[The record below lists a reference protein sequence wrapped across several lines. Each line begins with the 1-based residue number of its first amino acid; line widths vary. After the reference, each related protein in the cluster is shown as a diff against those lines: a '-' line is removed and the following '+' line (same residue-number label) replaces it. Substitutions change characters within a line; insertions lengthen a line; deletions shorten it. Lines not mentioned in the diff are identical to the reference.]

1 MSLVAD
7 LKLRFG
13 PVRLP
18 ARVYLPAPRALA
30 AGRPTLVVWLA
41 GRKGGDVLCRDLS
54 AAAAA
59 VVLELP
65 SSGFPIGG
73 GHELAALAW
82 AAEHASEFGV
92 GGGSLVVGGQ
102 LAGAARAARLALDA
116 RDSGWPALRRQLL
129 IRPRFAPLGAATRG
143 ASGSSA
149 LLAPCDVA
157 STAPATIVTGGLR
170 GDDGCRYAATLRG
183 AGVIVQE
190 LVSDARRSLPVHELA
205 RALR

>member
-116 RDSGWPALRRQLL
+116 RDSGWPALRRQVLV
-129 IRPRFAPLGAATRG
+129 RPTFAGPGLVPTG
-143 ASGSSA
+143 
-149 LLAPCDVA
+149 VA
-157 STAPATIVTGGLR
+157 GIAPATIVTNGLR
-170 GDDGCRYAATLRG
+170 GDDGSRFAATLRG
-183 AGVIVQE
+183 AGVAVQE
-190 LVSDARRSLPVHELA
+190 LVSDARRALPVHELA
-205 RALR
+205 AALR

>member
-1 MSLVAD
+1 MALVAD

-18 ARVYLPAPRALA
+18 ARAYLPSPRAVAA
-30 AGRPTLVVWLA
+30 AGPTLVVWLA
-41 GRKGGDVLCRDLS
+41 ARKSGDVFCRDLS

-65 SSGFPIGG
+65 SADFPSGRA
-73 GHELAALAW
+73 HDLAALGW

-92 GGGSLVVGGQ
+92 DGGPLVVGG
-102 LAGAARAARLALDA
+102 RLAFDA

-129 IRPRFAPLGAATRG
+129 IRPAFAEPGLTPSDVAGI
-143 ASGSSA
+143 
-149 LLAPCDVA
+149 APCDVA
-157 STAPATIVTGGLR
+157 GIAPATIVTSGLQA
-170 GDDGCRYAATLRG
+170 DDGSRYAATLRG
-183 AGVIVQE
+183 AGVTVHEI
-190 LVSDARRSLPVHELA
+190 VSDARRGLPIHELA

>member
-7 LKLRFG
+7 LKLRVG

-116 RDSGWPALRRQLL
+116 RDSGWPALRRQVLV
-129 IRPRFAPLGAATRG
+129 RPTFAGPGLVPTG
-143 ASGSSA
+143 
-149 LLAPCDVA
+149 VA
-157 STAPATIVTGGLR
+157 GIAPATIVTNGLR
-170 GDDGCRYAATLRG
+170 GDDGSRFAATLRG
-183 AGVIVQE
+183 AGVAVQE
-190 LVSDARRSLPVHELA
+190 LVSDARRALPVHELA
-205 RALR
+205 AALR

>member
-1 MSLVAD
+1 MALVAD

-18 ARVYLPAPRALA
+18 ARVYLPSPHAV
-30 AGRPTLVVWLA
+30 AGAGPALVVWFA
-41 GRKGGDVLCRDLS
+41 ARKTGDMLCRDLS

-65 SSGFPIGG
+65 SDDVASGSGDD
-73 GHELAALAW
+73 LAALGW
-82 AAEHASEFGV
+82 AAEHAFEFGV
-92 GGGSLVVGGQ
+92 DRGRLAVGGQ

-129 IRPRFAPLGAATRG
+129 VRPAFGGLGLAPSDVAGP
-143 ASGSSA
+143 
-149 LLAPCDVA
+149 APCDVA
-157 STAPATIVTGGLR
+157 GIAPATIVTSGLR
-170 GDDGCRYAATLRG
+170 TDDGSRYAAILRR
-183 AGVIVQE
+183 AGVTVQE
-190 LVSDARRSLPVHELA
+190 LVSDARRALPVQELA

>member
-65 SSGFPIGG
+65 SSGLPSGG

-92 GGGSLVVGGQ
+92 GGGPLVVGGQ

-116 RDSGWPALRRQLL
+116 RDSGWPALRRQVLV
-129 IRPRFAPLGAATRG
+129 RPTFAGPGLVPTG
-143 ASGSSA
+143 
-149 LLAPCDVA
+149 VA
-157 STAPATIVTGGLR
+157 GIAPATIVTNGLR
-170 GDDGCRYAATLRG
+170 GDDGSRFAATLRG
-183 AGVIVQE
+183 AGVAVQE
-190 LVSDARRSLPVHELA
+190 LVSDARRALPVHELA
-205 RALR
+205 AALR

>member
-18 ARVYLPAPRALA
+18 ARVYLSAPRALA

-116 RDSGWPALRRQLL
+116 RDSGWPALRRQVLV
-129 IRPRFAPLGAATRG
+129 RPTFAGPGLVPTG
-143 ASGSSA
+143 
-149 LLAPCDVA
+149 VA
-157 STAPATIVTGGLR
+157 GIAPATIVTNGLR
-170 GDDGCRYAATLRG
+170 GDDGSRFAATLRG
-183 AGVIVQE
+183 AGVAVQE
-190 LVSDARRSLPVHELA
+190 LVSDARRALPVHELA
-205 RALR
+205 AALR

>member
-41 GRKGGDVLCRDLS
+41 GRKGGHVLCRDLS

-116 RDSGWPALRRQLL
+116 RDSGWPALRRQVLV
-129 IRPRFAPLGAATRG
+129 RPTFAGPGLVPTG
-143 ASGSSA
+143 
-149 LLAPCDVA
+149 VA
-157 STAPATIVTGGLR
+157 GIAPATIVTNGLR
-170 GDDGCRYAATLRG
+170 GDDGSRFAATLRG
-183 AGVIVQE
+183 AGVAVQE
-190 LVSDARRSLPVHELA
+190 LVSDARRALPVHELA
-205 RALR
+205 AALR

>member
-116 RDSGWPALRRQLL
+116 RDSGWPALRRQVLV
-129 IRPRFAPLGAATRG
+129 RPTFAGPGLVPTG
-143 ASGSSA
+143 
-149 LLAPCDVA
+149 VA
-157 STAPATIVTGGLR
+157 GIAPATIVTNG
-170 GDDGCRYAATLRG
+170 
-183 AGVIVQE
+183 
-190 LVSDARRSLPVHELA
+190 
-205 RALR
+205 